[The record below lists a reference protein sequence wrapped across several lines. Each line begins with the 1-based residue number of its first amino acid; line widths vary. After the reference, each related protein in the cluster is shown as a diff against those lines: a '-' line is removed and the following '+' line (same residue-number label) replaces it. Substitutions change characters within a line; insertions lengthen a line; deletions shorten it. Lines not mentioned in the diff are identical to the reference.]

1 MGNERDYSPDDHWQ
15 DIGVEVKHETHG
27 FRNLRASLLGLA
39 YWLAGHPENR
49 GLLLLLDS
57 RITEKRLEDEREL
70 ASRVILPE
78 VMHRLIVASGI
89 DGRYIGLPQDLG
101 DDFHAWLDRLVS
113 KEAPGCKSK
122 ETYYAILQILVHQ
135 WLLGK
140 APLTRKALGSMAG
153 CSYPTVAA
161 ALRRLGP
168 YLEQGSSRRMELTHF
183 PREEWK
189 RMLAISDRI
198 RETVRFAVVSGEART
213 PEAHLRR
220 LAQMGAEN
228 VAIGGVLGARHYYSD
243 LDLVGTPR
251 LDLSLHCPGKRA
263 GLEFIQKLD
272 PALRRVDSA
281 LDAADVVVHIVRRA
295 EAFFVPREGGL
306 QWADPVECLMD
317 LHEAHLEVQAT
328 EFLGALEA
336 QRARQ
341 L

>member
-1 MGNERDYSPDDHWQ
+1 MEIERDYSPDGQWR
-15 DIGVEVKHETHG
+15 DIVVEVKRATHG

-39 YWLAGHPENR
+39 YWLAGRPENR
-49 GLLLLLDS
+49 ALLLLVDS
-57 RITEKRLEDEREL
+57 RITEKRLQHEREL
-70 ASRVILPE
+70 ASRVISQE
-78 VMHRLIVASGI
+78 IMRRLIIASGGG
-89 DGRYIGLPQDLG
+89 GRYVGLPQDLG
-101 DDFHAWLDRLVS
+101 DDFRAWLDQLVS
-113 KEAPGCKSK
+113 KEPSRCKSK

-161 ALRRLGP
+161 ALRRVGP
-168 YLEQGSSRRMELTHF
+168 YLGQGSSRRIELMHF

-198 RETVRFAVVSGEART
+198 RETVRFAVASGEARS

-281 LDAADVVVHIVRRA
+281 LEAANVVVHIVRRA

-306 QWADPVECLMD
+306 QWADPVECLID
-317 LHEAHLEVQAT
+317 LHEAHLERQAT
-328 EFLGALEA
+328 EFLAALEA
-336 QRARQ
+336 QRARR

>member
-1 MGNERDYSPDDHWQ
+1 MGNERDYSPDGQWQ

-27 FRNLRASLLGLA
+27 FRNLRASLLVLA

-57 RITEKRLEDEREL
+57 RITEKRLKDEREL

-78 VMHRLIVASGI
+78 VMHRLIVASTS

-101 DDFHAWLDRLVS
+101 DDFHAWLDQRVS
-113 KEAPGCKSK
+113 KESPRCKSR
-122 ETYYAILQILVHQ
+122 ESYYAILQILLHQ

-140 APLTRKALGSMAG
+140 APLTRRALGDLAG

-168 YLEQGSSRRMELTHF
+168 YLGQRSSRRVELTHF
-183 PREEWK
+183 PGNEWE
-189 RMLAISDRI
+189 RMLAVSDRI
-198 RETVRFAVVSGEART
+198 RETARFAVASGEVRS

-220 LAQMGAEN
+220 LVQLGLDN

-251 LDLSLHCPGKRA
+251 LDLSLHCPARLT

-272 PALRRVDSA
+272 PALRRVGSA
-281 LDAADVVVHIVRRA
+281 LEPANVVVHMVRRA
-295 EAFFVPREGGL
+295 EAFFIPREGGL

-317 LHEAHLEVQAT
+317 LHEAHLERQAK
-328 EFLGALEA
+328 EFLSVLED
-336 QRARQ
+336 QRARR

>member
-1 MGNERDYSPDDHWQ
+1 
-15 DIGVEVKHETHG
+15 V
-27 FRNLRASLLGLA
+27 
-39 YWLAGHPENR
+39 
-49 GLLLLLDS
+49 
-57 RITEKRLEDEREL
+57 
-70 ASRVILPE
+70 
-78 VMHRLIVASGI
+78 
-89 DGRYIGLPQDLG
+89 GLPQDLG
-101 DDFHAWLDRLVS
+101 DDFQAWLDQLVS

-161 ALRRLGP
+161 ALHRLGP
-168 YLEQGSSRRMELTHF
+168 YLGQRSSRGVELTYL
-183 PREEWK
+183 PGSEWE
-189 RMLAISDRI
+189 RMLAVSDRI
-198 RETVRFAVVSGEART
+198 RETARFAVASGEVRS
-213 PEAHLRR
+213 PEAHLKR
-220 LAQMGAEN
+220 LVQLGLDN

-263 GLEFIQKLD
+263 GLELIQKLD
-272 PALRRVDSA
+272 PALRRVESA
-281 LDAADVVVHIVRRA
+281 LDAANVVVHVVRRA
-295 EAFFVPREGGL
+295 EAFFAPREGGL

-317 LHEAHLEVQAT
+317 LHEAHLELQAK

-336 QRARQ
+336 RRARQ